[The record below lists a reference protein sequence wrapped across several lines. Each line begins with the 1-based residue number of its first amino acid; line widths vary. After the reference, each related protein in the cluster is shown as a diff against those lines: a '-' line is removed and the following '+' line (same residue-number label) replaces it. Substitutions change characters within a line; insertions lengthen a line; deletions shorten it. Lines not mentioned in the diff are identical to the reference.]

1 MPPIRLSTLSPSA
14 VCETGRYRDADS
26 QLCESCP
33 PGMELPESTFFNL
46 PFLVLYAVVAVII
59 AKLIAEIANRYCVKL
74 FDWNKG
80 ESLYCFNRISFD
92 SVQRQRDAHR
102 PKRSCSPDGKVDRND
117 CIACVD
123 RTICPGFKD

>member
-1 MPPIRLSTLSPSA
+1 

-59 AKLIAEIANRYCVKL
+59 AKLIMETVNRYCTKR
-74 FDWNKG
+74 FDLNKG
-80 ESLYCFNRISFD
+80 ESLRYFDRISVG
-92 SVQRQRDAHR
+92 SVQRQRDAH
-102 PKRSCSPDGKVDRND
+102 P
-117 CIACVD
+117 
-123 RTICPGFKD
+123 RTPNPST